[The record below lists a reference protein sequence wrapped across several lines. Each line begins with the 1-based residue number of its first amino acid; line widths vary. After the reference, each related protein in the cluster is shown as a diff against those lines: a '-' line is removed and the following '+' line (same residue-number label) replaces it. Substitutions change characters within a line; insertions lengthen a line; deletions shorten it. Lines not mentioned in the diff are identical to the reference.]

1 MQNTPSVT
9 LLPGTSIE
17 IVRPLPQPARL
28 RMALLDFD
36 GTLSLIRAGWQ
47 EVMADRMVADLLAL
61 ETGESAEALRAEMM
75 DMIDRT
81 TGQPTAQQMDAFR
94 EAVSG
99 RGGTPPGTETCME
112 RYRADLARVID
123 ARWQALAAGEAP
135 AARYL
140 LRGARDLL
148 EGLRARR
155 IAMFLA
161 SGTDHEQVVLEADLL
176 GLTGY
181 FTLGIS
187 GAVPP
192 PGVFT
197 KDLLVERLVRE
208 KIYRGDQILGIGDGP
223 VEIAAVARVD
233 GVAVGVASDEQ
244 RPGSL
249 NADKRE
255 RLIAA
260 GAHIIVPDLSEHA
273 LLLHYLFDQG
283 A

>member
-1 MQNTPSVT
+1 MHEPSSSRRI
-9 LLPGTSIE
+9 PGTSIE
-17 IVRPLPQPARL
+17 IVRPLPRPAPL

-47 EVMADRMVADLLAL
+47 DVMADRMVADLLAL
-61 ETGESAEALRAEMM
+61 GTGESATVLRAEIMA
-75 DMIDRT
+75 MIDHT

-94 EAVSG
+94 EAVIE
-99 RGGTPPGTETCME
+99 RGGRPLSTEACME

-123 ARWQALAAGEAP
+123 GRRRALASGEAP
-135 AARYL
+135 AERYL
-140 LRGARDLL
+140 LPGARDLL
-148 EGLRARR
+148 EGLRARG

-161 SGTDHEQVVLEADLL
+161 SGTDHDQVVLEADLL

-208 KIYRGDQILGIGDGP
+208 KLYRGDQILGIGDGP
-223 VEIAAVARVD
+223 VEIAAVARAG
-233 GVAVGVASDEQ
+233 GVTVGVASDEQ
-244 RPGSL
+244 CPGRL

-260 GAHIIVPDLSEHA
+260 GAQVIVPDLEEHKS
-273 LLLHYLFDQG
+273 LLSYLFDQG

>member
-1 MQNTPSVT
+1 MHTTPSVT
-9 LLPGTSIE
+9 LVPGTSIE
-17 IVRPLPQPARL
+17 IVRPLPRPTSV

-223 VEIAAVARVD
+223 VEIAAVARVG
-233 GVAVGVASDEQ
+233 GVTVGVASDEQ
-244 RPGSL
+244 RPGRL

-260 GAHIIVPDLSEHA
+260 GAHVIVPDLEEHKS
-273 LLLHYLFDQG
+273 LLSYLFDQG

>member
-1 MQNTPSVT
+1 MQTIPSAI

-17 IVRPLPQPARL
+17 LARPLPRPAGL

-75 DMIDRT
+75 AMIDRT

-94 EAVSG
+94 QAVIE
-99 RGGTPPGTETCME
+99 RGGAPHGTEACME

-123 ARWQALAAGEAP
+123 GRRRALASGEAP
-135 AARYL
+135 AERYL
-140 LRGARDLL
+140 LTGARGLL
-148 EGLRARR
+148 EDLRARG

-161 SGTDHEQVVLEADLL
+161 SGTDHDQVVLEADLL
-176 GLTGY
+176 GLTNY
-181 FTLGIS
+181 FALGIS

-192 PGVFT
+192 PGEFT
-197 KDLLVERLVRE
+197 KDLLVDRLVRE
-208 KIYRGDQILGIGDGP
+208 KIYRGDEILGIGDGP
-223 VEIAAVARVD
+223 VEIAAVARVG
-233 GVAVGVASDEQ
+233 GVAIGIASDEQ
-244 RPGSL
+244 RPGRL
-249 NADKRE
+249 NPDKRE
-255 RLIAA
+255 RLTAA
-260 GAHIIVPDLSEHA
+260 GAHIIVPDLSEHEI
-273 LLLHYLFDQG
+273 LLRYLFDQG